1 MLSDALSLHP
11 LCEGSLGDWS
21 AWGVGV
27 AGEMRREKKGKIF
40 FRNACRNQKNV
51 YLCSPVQRSRFFRQG
66 FRGLSS
72 RPVGVVTD
80 RGSLTHW
87 HQEEKHFRK
96 GNIQTEFNSRV
107 SGDGGRAEGRGR
119 RN

>member
-1 MLSDALSLHP
+1 MFTFAARFS
-11 LCEGSLGDWS
+11 G
-21 AWGVGV
+21 
-27 AGEMRREKKGKIF
+27 AG
-40 FRNACRNQKNV
+40 
-51 YLCSPVQRSRFFRQG
+51 FFRQG

-72 RPVGVVTD
+72 RPVGVATD